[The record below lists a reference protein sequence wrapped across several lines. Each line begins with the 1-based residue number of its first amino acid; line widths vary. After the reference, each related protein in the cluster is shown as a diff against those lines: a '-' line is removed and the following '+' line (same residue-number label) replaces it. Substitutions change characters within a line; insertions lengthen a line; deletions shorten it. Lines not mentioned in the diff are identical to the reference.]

1 MNLYPPKVVA
11 NNKMNNTNHY
21 PRSLCLAAKFN
32 AYYLRKDLKRK
43 DLLKI
48 VYVRILIAVC
58 LELYYHH
65 MFRQEEEALKI
76 LRLDYPSRLPWQARR
91 STSGQ

>member
-1 MNLYPPKVVA
+1 M
-11 NNKMNNTNHY
+11 
-21 PRSLCLAAKFN
+21 
-32 AYYLRKDLKRK
+32 RK

-48 VYVRILIAVC
+48 VYVRILITVC
-58 LELYYHH
+58 LELYYQH